1 MRDEDVVGPLQQ
13 LLAGLSQI
21 NFNITVDTASLEYE
35 AVPEALQPP
44 LQLRLPR
51 HLLDDKDVHQKKRRR
66 RHHKASSRS
75 HDRHVTPIDNK
86 SHDRHVTPI
95 EDSDGDGESSVSAS
109 SDEEEEEEGR
119 GGERNLEV
127 FLTESEKRGDVNG
140 GGNETQ
146 VALVLSEEGEEEK
159 QGKVEDVFR
168 ERGKWEADS
177 LGTYQTEVQT
187 SELEGVA
194 DDLWGRQ
201 REAGGSGEIEEDGD
215 GGGEVVGAGDG
226 EVGEDGMSLSNQIED
241 SHQDKNQER
250 FLDEVQDNR
259 DQDNVTNSAQD
270 IQQDTLLD
278 DNYCR
283 VGASGMEGEN
293 EEEERE
299 EKDREESTCSEME
312 ATTVPLEMREPQILE
327 SRQIPSPDSR
337 PVAAI
342 PNQFGTG
349 SPLQLL
355 PTPFNLDSVPDQTSK
370 NPFDQLEQGLVGDHT
385 YLRVRNPFDNSPPDK
400 DLATPTADSAQNGF
414 LPTPSSQPHPTT
426 INPFDSTRDT
436 PSPSL
441 SSLSSSDYFR
451 GKSPSLAGRQEGG
464 GGERRVSRA
473 DSLEWSIYMEQNMV
487 DMPGGVATSE
497 LALEEDYYSAE
508 LGMAELLETIQRLK
522 KDLITSSS
530 SIPPLSP
537 VEQHALR
544 RKIVR
549 LQLQLHNKKEEEE
562 ESGAAYEEVS
572 GHKFVRQPRQRRV
585 LRDVSCLA
593 CKKRVRGLIREWHR
607 CKTCRSV
614 CHKKCLSS
622 VVNQCSVPGDD
633 VEYILEMCPEVGLT
647 DQQFR
652 LCQM

>member
-1 MRDEDVVGPLQQ
+1 M
-13 LLAGLSQI
+13 
-21 NFNITVDTASLEYE
+21 
-35 AVPEALQPP
+35 
-44 LQLRLPR
+44 
-51 HLLDDKDVHQKKRRR
+51 
-66 RHHKASSRS
+66 
-75 HDRHVTPIDNK
+75 TPIDNK

-95 EDSDGDGESSVSAS
+95 EDGDGDGESSVSAS

-119 GGERNLEV
+119 GGERKLEV

-140 GGNETQ
+140 GGNEPQ
-146 VALVLSEEGEEEK
+146 VALMLSEEGEEEK
-159 QGKVEDVFR
+159 QGKIEEVFR

-508 LGMAELLETIQRLK
+508 VCVCVRVCAHVCCYSLRGITMYFSRL
-522 KDLITSSS
+522 
-530 SIPPLSP
+530 PA
-537 VEQHALR
+537 V
-544 RKIVR
+544 
-549 LQLQLHNKKEEEE
+549 
-562 ESGAAYEEVS
+562 Y
-572 GHKFVRQPRQRRV
+572 
-585 LRDVSCLA
+585 
-593 CKKRVRGLIREWHR
+593 
-607 CKTCRSV
+607 
-614 CHKKCLSS
+614 
-622 VVNQCSVPGDD
+622 
-633 VEYILEMCPEVGLT
+633 
-647 DQQFR
+647 
-652 LCQM
+652 